1 MTTFTPR
8 SPDHATRPPAPW
20 QPTTQVHELAQ
31 AGPVASV
38 YLGTRTGVR
47 DGADQVLTRWQVLRR
62 RLRDEGAPEAMLAAL
77 DECMHRAPLR
87 GQTMAAFA
95 DADGR
100 SHLDHLPCSVEE
112 EATLGP
118 FPHLSPLLT
127 ARHREVPV
135 VVVVSTGRPGADLLL
150 VEPGAPDLVCQV
162 VGEDLLVGGPAPVSP
177 NRRLARAE
185 QQWRADARAVGEA
198 LTWLV
203 GCSGARLVLIGG
215 HAGTLDLLRPR
226 LEPRIRALL
235 VGVRGPS
242 DPGSLAARARLMA
255 ADVAALEEA
264 AVVEE
269 LLAALPGGRACV
281 GSVATLQ
288 AVVHGQAEE
297 VLVAPAQADRHWVRQ
312 LVPDGAGATGRPAR
326 LSDVLVHAACTTST
340 TVRTIRDGRRLT
352 AGVGAVLRDSASVP
366 RTSRKRVLS

>member
-8 SPDHATRPPAPW
+8 SPDHATRPAAPW

-38 YLGTRTGVR
+38 YLRTRTGVR
-47 DGADQVLTRWQVLRR
+47 DGADEVLTRWQVLRR
-62 RLRDEGAPEAMLAAL
+62 RLRDEAAPEPMLAAL
-77 DECMHRAPLR
+77 DECLHQAPLR

-100 SHLDHLPCSVEE
+100 SHLDHLPRSVEE
-112 EATLGP
+112 RATLGP

-135 VVVVSTGRPGADLLL
+135 VVVSTGRRGADLLL

-162 VGEDLLVGGPAPVSP
+162 VGEDLLVGGPALVSP
-177 NRRLARAE
+177 DRRLARAE
-185 QQWRADARAVGEA
+185 QQWRADGRAVCEA

-203 GCSGARLVLIGG
+203 GCSRARLVVTGG
-215 HAGTLDLLRPR
+215 QAGTLDLLRPR

-264 AVVEE
+264 AAVEG
-269 LLAALPGGRACV
+269 LLAALPDGRACV

-297 VLVAPAQADRHWVRQ
+297 VLVAPAQADRHWVRR
-312 LVPDGAGATGRPAR
+312 LVLDGAGATGRPAR
-326 LSDVLVHAACTTST
+326 LSDVLVHAACATSR

-352 AGVGAVLRDSASVP
+352 AGVGALLRDSAGVP